1 MPASNPLISKTQSAA
16 KERWKPISHAH
27 HRPINGQS
35 IEIYPAGEQGRC
47 STQPDGRSEHQH
59 GLEPANLLRG
69 MNEDVVNDGIS
80 DEGEVM
86 QMVQDENTEATTERK
101 MVTMEEDGEGE
112 GDEFDA
118 TFIVATRDNRPLDEN
133 PVTRPSNLDLPPETP
148 QKRPRGRPPRSKNK
162 LKSARSHPRNY
173 VVPRG
178 QQSVRKLSERPIRTT
193 SDGQQLSGT
202 GAHTSPEVTLPVHK
216 RCSRNPAPVYNDCS
230 LPEWLNSPEEGPE
243 AVAATNSLAATHT
256 SIPKPQ
262 PTFRSNTSITG
273 LPTTPEEGLGSQQAL
288 PSTGLSAH
296 ELRLKFGKT
305 RWWFNDGEG
314 NFVCKMQDQ
323 PPTPRS
329 RARGFAVQI

>member
-1 MPASNPLISKTQSAA
+1 
-16 KERWKPISHAH
+16 
-27 HRPINGQS
+27 
-35 IEIYPAGEQGRC
+35 
-47 STQPDGRSEHQH
+47 PDGRSEHQH

-69 MNEDVVNDGIS
+69 MNEEVVNDGIS

-118 TFIVATRDNRPLDEN
+118 TFIVATRNNRPLDEN

-148 QKRPRGRPPRSKNK
+148 LKRSRGRPPRSKNK

-178 QQSVRKLSERPIRTT
+178 QQSVRKLSERPIRTI
-193 SDGQQLSGT
+193 SDGQQPSGT
-202 GAHTSPEVTLPVHK
+202 GAHTNPAIMPQVYK
-216 RCSRNPAPVYNDCS
+216 RCSRNPAPVYNDSS
-230 LPEWLNSPEEGPE
+230 LPEWLNSPEEAPE
-243 AVAATNSLAATHT
+243 AVTATNPLTAATL
-256 SIPKPQ
+256 PVQKPQ
-262 PTFRSNTSITG
+262 LEFCSNTRITG
-273 LPTTPEEGLGSQQAL
+273 LSKPPEDELGSEQAL

-314 NFVCKMQDQ
+314 NFVYKMQDQ
-323 PPTPRS
+323 PPNRGS
-329 RARGFAVQI
+329 RARGFAVLI